1 MQKKLFLVELSSRWT
16 LAHSEN
22 GSPANELVEKLK
34 AVLPSGTQFKVEAFS
49 EITISVDVD
58 EMSEEMVVNIILTQF
73 CALYGEESKEAI
85 NVMVR
90 GEKATESA
98 EEKISGRNEELT
110 PPSTRKEDLTSPT
123 GDLLG
128 VEKKEEG
135 TEKFAVGEEIDG
147 LIAGEDFK
155 DLAHELHNVAPYIIA
170 NKNHDL
176 FTYQSY
182 IFSINEGCG
191 LSTYL
196 HLFAKLIQETKLK
209 NISNFR
215 SVVELKLS
223 APNADRD
230 PNAAFA
236 GVYELIKDG
245 KARDCVLCIDISE
258 WLRSL
263 ESEAFR
269 NFLMILNKAMEHY
282 VVVFRIPYVETD
294 VLERVKQA
302 LNDLIFVRPLSFPPF
317 SRMELQK
324 YAQQEIENYGFKM
337 SNYAWAFFH
346 ERIAEEK
353 RDGKFYGINTVKKI
367 VRELLYK
374 KQLSNAKKGK
384 AETLI
389 TKRDAAALTSVVQE
403 EGVSG
408 LEQLSKLVGGE
419 AILKQVEEILAQ
431 IEFARSDASGAIKS
445 PCIHMRFVGN
455 PGTGKTTVA
464 RIIGKILKEK
474 GVLRIGGFYE
484 YAGRDFCGRYVGE
497 TAPKTAGICRDAYGS
512 ILFIDEAYSL
522 YRENASGSDY
532 GREALDTLIAE
543 MENHRDDFVVIMAG
557 YTDEMDTLMK
567 GNAGL
572 VGRMPY
578 VLEFPNFTKE
588 QLYSIF
594 LSMLDK
600 CKYNEDLLETA
611 KEYFLGLADE
621 LVQSKAFSNARFVR
635 NLYERTWAK
644 ALRRCQLEK
653 KKDVVLCKEDF
664 LQASAEKG
672 FKSINEKKTARL
684 GFYE

>member
-269 NFLMILNKAMEHY
+269 NFLMILNKAMEH
-282 VVVFRIPYVETD
+282 
-294 VLERVKQA
+294 
-302 LNDLIFVRPLSFPPF
+302 
-317 SRMELQK
+317 
-324 YAQQEIENYGFKM
+324 
-337 SNYAWAFFH
+337 
-346 ERIAEEK
+346 
-353 RDGKFYGINTVKKI
+353 
-367 VRELLYK
+367 
-374 KQLSNAKKGK
+374 
-384 AETLI
+384 
-389 TKRDAAALTSVVQE
+389 
-403 EGVSG
+403 
-408 LEQLSKLVGGE
+408 
-419 AILKQVEEILAQ
+419 
-431 IEFARSDASGAIKS
+431 
-445 PCIHMRFVGN
+445 
-455 PGTGKTTVA
+455 
-464 RIIGKILKEK
+464 
-474 GVLRIGGFYE
+474 
-484 YAGRDFCGRYVGE
+484 
-497 TAPKTAGICRDAYGS
+497 
-512 ILFIDEAYSL
+512 
-522 YRENASGSDY
+522 
-532 GREALDTLIAE
+532 
-543 MENHRDDFVVIMAG
+543 
-557 YTDEMDTLMK
+557 
-567 GNAGL
+567 
-572 VGRMPY
+572 
-578 VLEFPNFTKE
+578 
-588 QLYSIF
+588 
-594 LSMLDK
+594 
-600 CKYNEDLLETA
+600 
-611 KEYFLGLADE
+611 
-621 LVQSKAFSNARFVR
+621 
-635 NLYERTWAK
+635 
-644 ALRRCQLEK
+644 
-653 KKDVVLCKEDF
+653 
-664 LQASAEKG
+664 
-672 FKSINEKKTARL
+672 
-684 GFYE
+684 